1 MKEGTFAQKAQGTM
15 CMSMQNIIRTGVTG
29 CSKIQSRE
37 ETNIMTIDK
46 RWFTSQVHE
55 HQDELYRLAYHI
67 LQGKEDA
74 EDALQE
80 ALFRAY
86 TNLWQLKQPKY
97 FKTWMTKILMNTCF
111 DIQRKQKNNLDI
123 DEYKETLGKSE
134 DMTTK
139 VIMEKAI
146 RELEELNQQIILL
159 FYYEDYSI
167 KEISGVLN
175 VSVMNVKQRLS
186 RSRKMLRD
194 ILEGGKKGV

>member
-1 MKEGTFAQKAQGTM
+1 M
-15 CMSMQNIIRTGVTG
+15 TG
-29 CSKIQSRE
+29 CVKIQSRE

-46 RWFTSQVHE
+46 KWFTSQVHE
-55 HQDELYRLAYHI
+55 HHDELYRLAYHI
-67 LQGKEDA
+67 LRNKEDA

-80 ALFRAY
+80 TLFRAY
-86 TNLWQLKQPKY
+86 TNLCQLKQPKL

-111 DIQRKQKNNLDI
+111 DIQRKQKINLDI

-146 RELEELNQQIILL
+146 RELDELNQQIILL

-167 KEISGVLN
+167 KEISEVLN

-186 RSRKMLRD
+186 RSRKMLRE
-194 ILEGGKKGV
+194 ILEGEKKGA